1 MKQSRFTFKSIVS
14 LFLVLTIL
22 FSLSTT
28 LISCN
33 MDDAGTDDETAE
45 SQIMIKETIN
55 KLHSELPATVK
66 LVAVSKFHPFEA
78 IEEAY
83 QAGQKIFGESRPQ
96 ELLAKVKRLE
106 EVRAA
111 KGDPDYMSDI
121 EWHFIGHLQTN
132 KLKMVLPYA
141 SLIQSVDSVRLLEAI
156 NNWGRANNKVL
167 NVLLECFISSD
178 ETKQGFSRQEVLDL
192 VSGESRYDFIHI
204 SGVMGMA
211 TYTDDEQVIRSD
223 FRRLKEIS
231 DMIQD
236 RVGECNNLSSDC
248 REISMGMSDDY
259 PIAIELGSTMIRVG
273 SMIFGERNY

>member
-1 MKQSRFTFKSIVS
+1 
-14 LFLVLTIL
+14 
-22 FSLSTT
+22 
-28 LISCN
+28 
-33 MDDAGTDDETAE
+33 
-45 SQIMIKETIN
+45 MIKEIIN
-55 KLHSELPATVK
+55 KLQSELPATVK

-83 QAGQKIFGESRPQ
+83 EAGQRIFGESRPQ

-106 EVRAA
+106 EIRAE
-111 KGDPDYMSDI
+111 KDDPDYMSDI

-178 ETKQGFSRQEVLDL
+178 ETKQGLSRQEVLDII
-192 VSGESRYDFIHI
+192 SSSCRYDFIHI

-211 TYTDDEQVIRSD
+211 TYTDDEQIIRAD
-223 FRRLKEIS
+223 FQRLKEIS
-231 DMIQD
+231 DTMREHISKGGK
-236 RVGECNNLSSDC
+236 RGSDC

-259 PIAIELGSTMIRVG
+259 HIAIEMGSTMIRVG
-273 SMIFGERNY
+273 SMIFGERKY